1 MPAGGTSRR
10 ASEERMNWVEEVSGG
25 RILARVF
32 VPLGAVVEAA

>member
-10 ASEERMNWVEEVSGG
+10 ASEERMNWVEEVSGAD
-25 RILARVF
+25 LARVF